1 MANSETPKSSQK
13 FDHELKPSD
22 SESVDKGSDSVD
34 TISDMVSFWDAKA
47 SFVEKSQKIKTR
59 SDSEEP
65 RITGLCF
72 LSDGGIVICDN
83 SNSKIKLLDAS
94 NRRVKYELFFQGGPP
109 YDVAVVDDTMVVVS
123 VPSCR
128 LLQYVHVKPGVKMDR
143 EIDVK
148 STCYGVVVFNNEIFV
163 CTDNGTAGNN
173 ALANNGGVSSKSF
186 AGTTSNTSDNLLEA
200 GGIRIFSQK
209 GQELA
214 FIPHGS
220 EGTPK
225 HICLNDDGS
234 KIYYT
239 GGSGKTS
246 YVTCITRQGYG
257 MFSFTDAV
265 LQCPSYIAID
275 SFDNL
280 LVCDSN
286 ENRVHIIKVEGER
299 NQLLLDQKKDLPRT
313 MTSICFDRRS
323 DMLVV
328 AYSADSYAFGEKKRK
343 SKLKFYK
350 LAKKRNLFL
359 QSVSSVRQKFQT
371 VKS

>member
-1 MANSETPKSSQK
+1 
-13 FDHELKPSD
+13 
-22 SESVDKGSDSVD
+22 
-34 TISDMVSFWDAKA
+34 
-47 SFVEKSQKIKTR
+47 
-59 SDSEEP
+59 
-65 RITGLCF
+65 
-72 LSDGGIVICDN
+72 
-83 SNSKIKLLDAS
+83 
-94 NRRVKYELFFQGGPP
+94 
-109 YDVAVVDDTMVVVS
+109 
-123 VPSCR
+123 
-128 LLQYVHVKPGVKMDR
+128 MDR

-173 ALANNGGVSSKSF
+173 ALANNDGVSSKSF
-186 AGTTSNTSDNLLEA
+186 AGTSSNTS
-200 GGIRIFSQK
+200 GISIFSQK

-225 HICLNDDGS
+225 NLCLSDDGS

-239 GGSGKTS
+239 GDSGKTS

-265 LQCPSYIAID
+265 LQCPSYISID

-280 LVCDSN
+280 LVCDSK
-286 ENRVHIIKVEGER
+286 ENRVHIIKAEGER
-299 NQLLLDQKKDLPRT
+299 NQLLLDQKKDLPRSI
-313 MTSICFDRRS
+313 TSICFDRRS

-328 AYSADSYAFGEKKRK
+328 AYSADSLAFGEKKRT

-350 LAKKRNLFL
+350 LAKRRNFRFL
-359 QSVSSVRQKFQT
+359 QSMSSFRQKFQT